1 MTQSTIWEIEDLPP
15 DALQYGIEP
24 QDPLVRRFRPVRPQ
38 MINPD
43 PGSITAFKDALSVT
57 LPSPW
62 ENPRGATLDASSY
75 DSATIQMEADKDYM
89 LPAYDWPKPGSL
101 WQAELRKRY
110 LIGLDHEIT
119 NTSQSP
125 AMVLNPTA
133 TDLMLSGIRSQH
145 NYDFTPRYG
154 ETSYQGHTLDFALP
168 NSVTVV
174 FISHHI
180 PESIPS
186 QTIDVLERIKNLP
199 DNWDG
204 DGATRIDPQTVE
216 KAKQLIRQAF
226 LAAPGRLKP
235 PSVAPA
241 FDGMIV
247 AEWSGPE
254 GRELI
259 LDIPAGD
266 QIPGFLLVERSPQ
279 GEEIETDD
287 ELMMPWSIPHLIA
300 RLMGN

>member
-1 MTQSTIWEIEDLPP
+1 MTPSTIWKVEDLPP
-15 DALQYGIEP
+15 KALHYGIEP
-24 QDPLVRRFRPVRPQ
+24 QEPLVRRFRPVRPQ
-38 MINPD
+38 MINLD
-43 PGSITAFKDALSVT
+43 PGSITASKDPLSAT
-57 LPSPW
+57 PPPPW
-62 ENPRGATLDASSY
+62 ENPRGAIIDASSY
-75 DSATIQMEADKDYM
+75 GSATIQMDAGKDHM
-89 LPAYDWPKPGSL
+89 LPGYDWPNPGTL
-101 WQAELRKRY
+101 WQAELRKRD
-110 LIGLDHEIT
+110 LIRLAHEIT
-119 NTSQSP
+119 DTSQSS
-125 AMVLNPTA
+125 ATVLNSTA
-133 TDLMLSGIRSQH
+133 TDLIISGIPSQH
-145 NYDFTPRYG
+145 NYDFIPGYE
-154 ETSYQGHTLDFALP
+154 ETSYQGHTLGFSLP

-174 FISHHI
+174 FISHRI
-180 PESIPS
+180 TESIPS
-186 QTIDVLERIKNLP
+186 QTINALERIKNLP

-204 DGATRIDPQTVE
+204 DGATRIDPGTVE

-247 AEWSGPE
+247 AEWSGPD

-266 QIPGFLLVERSPQ
+266 QFPGFLLVERSPQ

-287 ELMMPWSIPHLIA
+287 ELIPPWSVPRLIA